1 MAFRKSFHLFIG
13 ILLLRIQKSPQT
25 FLRALRVR
33 MFGIP
38 SHIKARQPLSY
49 ILWYHGSMDITAYW
63 LNHKRRDAGE
73 GKVYYLYPYTRC
85 EADDTPTLF
94 IGGKHYI
101 RIAVS
106 EEEWTRLRKLDD
118 KEYNSERRAHNKR
131 WTADIPRLRDED
143 GEEIDFWSDRA
154 EDRETRYI
162 EGDIC
167 EKTDRRA
174 LVRSFDKIDRRIYR
188 LDRKDFTQQEIA
200 RRLHLDQATVSRRLE
215 KIYMRLDFMR
225 LFDGERSRQ
234 ELAFEVAWEEFL
246 RTGHMRGDADVRA
259 FAFFLRARGELLA
272 LLYKWF
278 FTPGE
283 LLRYAVRY
291 LMVGGTETKGELLE
305 QLSGYGQ
312 AFFARQKFADEVEEK
327 LCLRLLREV
336 ERRAATIPEPSGNA
350 LHRYEEEI
358 KELAHRRRL
367 PCTFYFEEIL
377 MRKYEF
383 KRICKTLSYAKR
395 IASRMRNVAQKAV
408 LHREIAILE
417 AERVALQRLLFRL
430 AERYAVRYEGE
441 GKLGINS

>member
-1 MAFRKSFHLFIG
+1 
-13 ILLLRIQKSPQT
+13 
-25 FLRALRVR
+25 
-33 MFGIP
+33 
-38 SHIKARQPLSY
+38 
-49 ILWYHGSMDITAYW
+49 MDITAYW

-94 IGGKHYI
+94 IGGKHYV

-106 EEEWTRLRKLDD
+106 EEEWARLRKLDD

-131 WTADIPRLRDED
+131 WTADIPRLQNEN
-143 GEEIDFWSDRA
+143 GEEIDFWSDRV

-162 EGDIC
+162 EGDLC
-167 EKTDRRA
+167 EEIDRCA
-174 LVRSFDKIDRRIYR
+174 LVRSFDKTDRRIYR

-215 KIYMRLDFMR
+215 KIYMRLDLMQ
-225 LFDGERSRQ
+225 LFDGERSKK
-234 ELAFEVAWEEFL
+234 ELAFEAAWEEFL

-283 LLRYAVRY
+283 LLRCAVRY
-291 LMVGGTETKGELLE
+291 LMVGGTETKGELLSR
-305 QLSGYGQ
+305 LSACGQ

-350 LHRYEEEI
+350 FHRYEEEI

-367 PCTFYFEEIL
+367 SYTFYFEEIL

-395 IASRMRNVAQKAV
+395 IASRTRNAAQKAA
-408 LHREIAILE
+408 LRKEIAALE
-417 AERVALQRLLFRL
+417 AERIALQRLLSRL
-430 AERYAVRYEGE
+430 AACYVVRHEERR
-441 GKLGINS
+441 

>member
-1 MAFRKSFHLFIG
+1 M
-13 ILLLRIQKSPQT
+13 
-25 FLRALRVR
+25 
-33 MFGIP
+33 
-38 SHIKARQPLSY
+38 SY
-49 ILWYHGSMDITAYW
+49 ILCYDGSMDITAYW
-63 LNHKRRDAGE
+63 LNHKKRDAGE

-85 EADDTPTLF
+85 EKDDTPTLF
-94 IGGKHYI
+94 IAGKHYV

-106 EEEWTRLRKLDD
+106 EEEWRQLRKLDD

-162 EGDIC
+162 EDDIC
-167 EKTDRRA
+167 EETDRRA
-174 LVRSFDKIDRRIYR
+174 LVRSFDKTDRCIYR

-215 KIYMRLDFMR
+215 KIYIRLDLMRLY
-225 LFDGERSRQ
+225 DGERSPK
-234 ELAFEVAWEEFL
+234 ELVFEAAWEEFL

-259 FAFFLRARGELLA
+259 FAFFLRAQGELLA
-272 LLYKWF
+272 LLHKWF

-291 LMVGGTETKGELLE
+291 LMVGGTETKEELLSR
-305 QLSGYGQ
+305 LSACGQ
-312 AFFARQKFADEVEEK
+312 AFFARQKFADGVEEK

-350 LHRYEEEI
+350 FHRYEEEI

-367 PCTFYFEEIL
+367 SYTFYFEDIL

-395 IASRMRNVAQKAV
+395 IAARMRNAAQKAA
-408 LHREIAILE
+408 LRKEIAALE
-417 AERVALQRLLFRL
+417 AECVALQRRLSRL
-430 AERYAVRYEGE
+430 AERYAVRHEKRHG
-441 GKLGINS
+441 S

>member
-1 MAFRKSFHLFIG
+1 
-13 ILLLRIQKSPQT
+13 
-25 FLRALRVR
+25 
-33 MFGIP
+33 
-38 SHIKARQPLSY
+38 
-49 ILWYHGSMDITAYW
+49 MDITAYW
-63 LNHKRRDAGE
+63 RNHKKRDAGE

-167 EKTDRRA
+167 EEADRRA
-174 LVRSFDKIDRRIYR
+174 LVRSFDKTDRCIYR

-215 KIYMRLDFMR
+215 KIYMRLDLMR
-225 LFDGERSRQ
+225 LHDGERSQ
-234 ELAFEVAWEEFL
+234 KELAFEVVWEELL

-259 FAFFLRARGELLA
+259 FAFFLRAQGELLA

-283 LLRYAVRY
+283 LLRYTVRY
-291 LMVGGTETKGELLE
+291 LMMGGEETKEELLA

-312 AFFARQKFADEVEEK
+312 AFFARQKFADEVEQL

-336 ERRAATIPEPSGNA
+336 ERRAVTISEPSGNA
-350 LHRYEEEI
+350 FHRYEEEI

-367 PCTFYFEEIL
+367 PYSFYFEEIL
-377 MRKYEF
+377 MRKYEL
-383 KRICKTLSYAKR
+383 RQLCKTLSYAKR
-395 IASRMRNVAQKAV
+395 IAARMRNAAQKAA
-408 LHREIAILE
+408 LRKEIAILE
-417 AERVALQRLLFRL
+417 AERVALQRLLSRL
-430 AERYAVRYEGE
+430 AERYAVRYEKRRE
-441 GKLGINS
+441 S

>member
-1 MAFRKSFHLFIG
+1 
-13 ILLLRIQKSPQT
+13 
-25 FLRALRVR
+25 
-33 MFGIP
+33 
-38 SHIKARQPLSY
+38 
-49 ILWYHGSMDITAYW
+49 MDITAYW

-174 LVRSFDKIDRRIYR
+174 LVRSFDKTDRRIYR

-215 KIYMRLDFMR
+215 KIYVRLDFMR

-234 ELAFEVAWEEFL
+234 ELAFEVAWEELL
-246 RTGHMRGDADVRA
+246 RNGHMRGDADVRA
-259 FAFFLRARGELLA
+259 FAFFLRAQGELLA

-291 LMVGGTETKGELLE
+291 LMMGCTETKGELLE
-305 QLSGYGQ
+305 Q
-312 AFFARQKFADEVEEK
+312 D
-327 LCLRLLREV
+327 
-336 ERRAATIPEPSGNA
+336 
-350 LHRYEEEI
+350 
-358 KELAHRRRL
+358 
-367 PCTFYFEEIL
+367 
-377 MRKYEF
+377 RK
-383 KRICKTLSYAKR
+383 S
-395 IASRMRNVAQKAV
+395 VV
-408 LHREIAILE
+408 
-417 AERVALQRLLFRL
+417 
-430 AERYAVRYEGE
+430 
-441 GKLGINS
+441 

>member
-1 MAFRKSFHLFIG
+1 
-13 ILLLRIQKSPQT
+13 
-25 FLRALRVR
+25 
-33 MFGIP
+33 
-38 SHIKARQPLSY
+38 
-49 ILWYHGSMDITAYW
+49 MDITAYW
-63 LNHKRRDAGE
+63 LNHKKRDAGE
-73 GKVYYLYPYTRC
+73 GKVYYLYSHTRC
-85 EADDTPTLF
+85 EADDTPTII
-94 IGGKHYI
+94 IGGKNYI

-106 EEEWTRLRKLDD
+106 EEEWSRLRKLDD

-143 GEEIDFWSDRA
+143 GEEIDFWSDPA

-167 EKTDRRA
+167 EESDRRA
-174 LVRSFDKIDRRIYR
+174 LVRSFDKTDRCIYR

-215 KIYMRLDFMR
+215 KIYTRLDLMRLY
-225 LFDGERSRQ
+225 DGERNGK

-259 FAFFLRARGELLA
+259 FAFFLRAQGELLA

-283 LLRYAVRY
+283 LLRYTVRY
-291 LMVGGTETKGELLE
+291 LMMGCAETKGELLS
-305 QLSGYGQ
+305 QLSAYGQ
-312 AFFARQKFADEVEEK
+312 VFFMRQKFADEVEEK

-336 ERRAATIPEPSGNA
+336 ERRAVTIPEPSGNA
-350 LHRYEEEI
+350 FHRYEEEI
-358 KELAHRRRL
+358 KELALRRRL
-367 PCTFYFEEIL
+367 SYTFYFEEIL

-395 IASRMRNVAQKAV
+395 IASRTRNAAQKAA
-408 LHREIAILE
+408 LRKEIAALE
-417 AERVALQRLLFRL
+417 AERIALQRLLSRL
-430 AERYAVRYEGE
+430 AERYTVRHEDKKNHENTSRFLAKYCF
-441 GKLGINS
+441 LLQDMI

>member
-1 MAFRKSFHLFIG
+1 M
-13 ILLLRIQKSPQT
+13 
-25 FLRALRVR
+25 
-33 MFGIP
+33 
-38 SHIKARQPLSY
+38 SY
-49 ILWYHGSMDITAYW
+49 ILWYHDGMNITAYW
-63 LNHKRRDAGE
+63 LNHKKRDAGE
-73 GKVYYLYPYTRC
+73 GKVYYFYPYTRC
-85 EADDTPTLF
+85 EKDDTPTLF
-94 IGGKHYI
+94 IGGKHYV

-106 EEEWTRLRKLDD
+106 EEEWARLRKLDD

-154 EDRETRYI
+154 EDRETHYI

-167 EKTDRRA
+167 EEADRRA
-174 LVRSFDKIDRRIYR
+174 LVRSFDKTDRRIYR
-188 LDRKDFTQQEIA
+188 LDRKGFTQQEIA

-215 KIYMRLDFMR
+215 KIYVRLDFMR

-234 ELAFEVAWEEFL
+234 ELAFEVAWEELL

-259 FAFFLRARGELLA
+259 FAFFLRAQGELLA

-291 LMVGGTETKGELLE
+291 LMVGGTETKEELLA
-305 QLSGYGQ
+305 QLSACGQ
-312 AFFARQKFADEVEEK
+312 AFFMKREFADEVEEK

-350 LHRYEEEI
+350 FHRYEEEI

-367 PCTFYFEEIL
+367 SYTFYFEEIL
-377 MRKYEF
+377 MRKYEL
-383 KRICKTLSYAKR
+383 RQICKTLSYAKR
-395 IASRMRNVAQKAV
+395 IAARMRNAAQKAA
-408 LHREIAILE
+408 LRGEIAVLD
-417 AERVALQRLLFRL
+417 AERVVLQHLLSRL
-430 AERYAVRYEGE
+430 AERYTVRHEGRE
-441 GKLGINS
+441 NSV

>member
-1 MAFRKSFHLFIG
+1 M
-13 ILLLRIQKSPQT
+13 
-25 FLRALRVR
+25 
-33 MFGIP
+33 
-38 SHIKARQPLSY
+38 SY

-63 LNHKRRDAGE
+63 LNHKKRDAGD
-73 GKVYYLYPYTRC
+73 GKVYYFYPYTRC

-94 IGGKHYI
+94 IGGKHYV

-106 EEEWTRLRKLDD
+106 EEEWARLRKLDD

-167 EKTDRRA
+167 EEADRRA
-174 LVRSFDKIDRRIYR
+174 AVKCLPPLERRIYR
-188 LDRKDFTQQEIA
+188 ADRKGYTQSEIA
-200 RRLHLDQATVSRRLE
+200 KMVGVNQATVSRKLDKVYEHMDAVRL
-215 KIYMRLDFMR
+215 Y
-225 LFDGERSRQ
+225 DGERTKK
-234 ELAFEVAWEEFL
+234 ELAFEIGWESFL
-246 RTGHMRGDADVRA
+246 RNRFMKNDADVRA
-259 FAFFLRARGELLA
+259 FAFFLRAQGELLA

-291 LMVGGTETKGELLE
+291 LMVGGTETKEELL
-305 QLSGYGQ
+305 LHLFSYGQ
-312 AFFARQKFADEVEEK
+312 AFFARQEFADEVEEK

-336 ERRAATIPEPSGNA
+336 ERRAVTIPEPSGNA
-350 LHRYEEEI
+350 FHRYEEEI

-367 PCTFYFEEIL
+367 SYTFYFEEIL

-395 IASRMRNVAQKAV
+395 IVSRTRNTAQKAA
-408 LHREIAILE
+408 LRREIAILE
-417 AERVALQRLLFRL
+417 AERIALQRLLSRL
-430 AERYAVRYEGE
+430 AERYTVRHEE
-441 GKLGINS
+441 RRES

>member
-1 MAFRKSFHLFIG
+1 M
-13 ILLLRIQKSPQT
+13 
-25 FLRALRVR
+25 
-33 MFGIP
+33 
-38 SHIKARQPLSY
+38 SY
-49 ILWYHGSMDITAYW
+49 ILWYHGGMDITAYW
-63 LNHKRRDAGE
+63 LNHKKRDAGE
-73 GKVYYLYPYTRC
+73 GKVYYFYPYTRC
-85 EADDTPTLF
+85 EKDDTPTLF
-94 IGGKHYI
+94 IGGKHYV

-106 EEEWTRLRKLDD
+106 EEEWARLRKLDD

-174 LVRSFDKIDRRIYR
+174 LVRSFDKTDRRIYR

-215 KIYMRLDFMR
+215 KIYVRLDLMRLH
-225 LFDGERSRQ
+225 DGERSPK

-246 RTGHMRGDADVRA
+246 RAGHMRGEADVRA
-259 FAFFLRARGELLA
+259 FAFFLRAQGELLA

-283 LLRYAVRY
+283 LLRYAARY
-291 LMVGGTETKGELLE
+291 LMVGGTETKGELLSR
-305 QLSGYGQ
+305 LSACGQ

-327 LCLRLLREV
+327 LCLRLLREG
-336 ERRAATIPEPSGNA
+336 ERRAATISEPSGNA
-350 LHRYEEEI
+350 FHRYEEEI

-367 PCTFYFEEIL
+367 PYMFYFEEIL

-395 IASRMRNVAQKAV
+395 IASRTRNAAQKAA
-408 LHREIAILE
+408 LRREIATLE
-417 AERVALQRLLFRL
+417 KESIALKRRLARL
-430 AERYAVRYEGE
+430 AERYAVRHEE
-441 GKLGINS
+441 RKKS